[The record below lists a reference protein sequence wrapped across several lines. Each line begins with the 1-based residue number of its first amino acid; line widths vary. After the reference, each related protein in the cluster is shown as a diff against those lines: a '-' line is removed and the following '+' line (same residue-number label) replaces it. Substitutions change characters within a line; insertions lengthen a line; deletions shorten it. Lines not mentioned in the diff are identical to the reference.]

1 MGKRRQCAHHAI
13 LPVHRC
19 GSEAMLETK
28 RQRVIPVQHF
38 ARRVAWSIALSGA
51 IAAIAL
57 AVGVAGFHYIAEV
70 PWIDALHN
78 ASMILG
84 GMGPVVEMKTYA
96 AKLFSSAYALFCGLV
111 FISVVAVTL
120 VPVLHRVL
128 HKFHMDET
136 DLKKQATNRSTR
148 Q

>member
-1 MGKRRQCAHHAI
+1 MF
-13 LPVHRC
+13 
-19 GSEAMLETK
+19 ETK
-28 RQRVIPVQHF
+28 RQRVIPAHHF
-38 ARRVAWSIALSGA
+38 ARRVAWSVALSGA

-57 AVGVAGFHYIAEV
+57 MLGVAGFHYIADV

-84 GMGPVVEMKTYA
+84 GMGPVAEMKSTA

-128 HKFHMDET
+128 HRFHMDEA
-136 DLKKQATNRSTR
+136 DLKK
-148 Q
+148 

>member
-1 MGKRRQCAHHAI
+1 MF
-13 LPVHRC
+13 
-19 GSEAMLETK
+19 ETK
-28 RQRVIPVQHF
+28 RQQVIPARHF

-51 IAAIAL
+51 IATLAL
-57 AVGVAGFHYIAEV
+57 VLGVAGFHYFADV

-84 GMGPVVEMKTYA
+84 GMGPVVEMKTHA

-120 VPVLHRVL
+120 VPVLHRLL
-128 HKFHMDET
+128 HKFHIDET
-136 DLKKQATNRSTR
+136 DLKKS
-148 Q
+148 

>member
-1 MGKRRQCAHHAI
+1 MFESRREQ
-13 LPVHRC
+13 
-19 GSEAMLETK
+19 
-28 RQRVIPVQHF
+28 VIAPRRF
-38 ARRVAWSIALSGA
+38 ASRLLWSLALSAA

-57 AVGVAGFHYIAEV
+57 AIGVCGFHFIGGIA
-70 PWIDALHN
+70 WIDALHN

-84 GMGPVVEMKTYA
+84 GMGPVAEMHGDA

-128 HKFHMDET
+128 HKFHVDET
-136 DLKKQATNRSTR
+136 DLKKK
-148 Q
+148 

>member
-1 MGKRRQCAHHAI
+1 
-13 LPVHRC
+13 
-19 GSEAMLETK
+19 MLETR
-28 RQRVIPVQHF
+28 RQQVIPPRHF
-38 ARRVAWSIALSGA
+38 ARRVAWSVALSGA

-57 AVGVAGFHYIAEV
+57 ALGVAGFHYIADV

-84 GMGPVVEMKTYA
+84 GMGPVAEMKTVA

-128 HKFHMDET
+128 HKFHIDEA
-136 DLKKQATNRSTR
+136 DLKKADPKKADLKK
-148 Q
+148 

>member
-1 MGKRRQCAHHAI
+1 MFENKH
-13 LPVHRC
+13 
-19 GSEAMLETK
+19 
-28 RQRVIPVQHF
+28 QRVIPRPHF
-38 ARRVAWSIALSGA
+38 VRRVAWSIALSGA

-57 AVGVAGFHYIAEV
+57 ALGVAGFHYIADV

-84 GMGPVVEMKTYA
+84 GMGPVAEMKTAA

-120 VPVLHRVL
+120 LPVLHRML
-128 HKFHMDET
+128 HKFHIDET
-136 DLKKQATNRSTR
+136 DFKKS
-148 Q
+148 